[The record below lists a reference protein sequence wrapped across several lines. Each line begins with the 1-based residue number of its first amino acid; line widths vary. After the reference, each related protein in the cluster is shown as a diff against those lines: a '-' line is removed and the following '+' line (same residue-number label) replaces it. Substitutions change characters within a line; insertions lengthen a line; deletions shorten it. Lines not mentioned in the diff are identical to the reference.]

1 MTSPL
6 LLVMPGNEKMGEN
19 LSQKLKCEMAE
30 VKVERFPDEEAHVT
44 IAANPKGRSVAL
56 VCTLDRPDSKFLP
69 LLFASDAARDLGAA
83 GVGLV
88 APYLAYMRQD
98 RRFLPGEAVS
108 SASFARV
115 VSHAFDW
122 LVTVDP
128 HLHRIAALS
137 EIYTI
142 ETKIVHAAPA
152 LARWIAD
159 NVPVPLLIGPDSESR
174 QWIAETAA
182 SIGARFAV
190 LEKRRTGPKSVE
202 VFFGDPKSIE
212 GESPVLIDD
221 IVSTGNTLIES
232 IKLIHA
238 RTGTVPMCIAVHA
251 LFSGDAYKNLSAQA
265 RVVTTNTVP
274 HSTNAIDLSHGLA
287 DAMRGFMTSV

>member
-1 MTSPL
+1 MTLPL
-6 LLVMPGNEKMGEN
+6 LLVMPGNEKMGAH
-19 LSQKLKCEMAE
+19 LAHKLKCEMAE

-44 IAANPKGRSVAL
+44 IAANPKGRHVAI

-69 LLFASDAARDLGAA
+69 MQFASDAARDLGAV

-98 RRFLPGEAVS
+98 RRFFPGEAVS
-108 SASFARV
+108 STSFARV

-142 ETKIVHAAPA
+142 ETKIVHAASA
-152 LARWIAD
+152 LARWIVD
-159 NVPVPLLIGPDSESR
+159 NIQAPLLIGPDSESR

-182 SIGARFAV
+182 SIGARFTV

-202 VFFGDPKSIE
+202 ISLSDPKSIE
-212 GESPVLIDD
+212 GGTPVLIDD
-221 IVSTGNTLIES
+221 IVSTGRTLMES
-232 IKLIHA
+232 IKLIRT
-238 RTGTVPMCIAVHA
+238 RTGTVPVCIAVHA
-251 LFSGDAYKNLSAQA
+251 LFSGDAYAALSAQA

-274 HSTNAIDLSHGLA
+274 HSTNAIDLSCELA
-287 DAMRGFMTSV
+287 AALRDLMMSV